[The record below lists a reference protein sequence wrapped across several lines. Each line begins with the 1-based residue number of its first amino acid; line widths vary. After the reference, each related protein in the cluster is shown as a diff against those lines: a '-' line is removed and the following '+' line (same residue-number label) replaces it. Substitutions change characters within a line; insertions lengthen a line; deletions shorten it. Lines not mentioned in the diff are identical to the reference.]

1 MIIVIVFLVFII
13 GIILLK
19 NRKKILLKIKKFLII
34 CKLLIV
40 IELLIIIFL
49 LIFNIYSKTVT
60 IKEKNPHSNEILKSV
75 DLKEGQIY
83 IFKTIYFEKNDKSD
97 GALNII
103 SKYKEKD
110 NIIKIEKV
118 GINKLKVLINET
130 EEEYKYGTGFSYYG
144 QGSCSCGTPIIFEKS
159 LMNILKVAILF
170 IVIINLFFIIFIKI
184 ENRNK
189 QNIE

>member
-1 MIIVIVFLVFII
+1 MIIVIVFLVLII
-13 GIILLK
+13 GLILWK
-19 NRKKILLKIKKFLII
+19 NKKKILLKIKKFFKT

-49 LIFNIYSKTVT
+49 LIFNIYNKTVT
-60 IKEKNPHSNEILKSV
+60 IKEKDPHSNEILKSV
-75 DLKEGQIY
+75 NLKEGQIY
-83 IFKTIYFEKNDKSD
+83 IFKTIYFEKNNKSD

-103 SKYKEKD
+103 QKYKEKD

-118 GINKLKVLINET
+118 GINKIKVLINET
-130 EEEYKYGTGFSYYG
+130 EEEYKYGTGFSYHG

-159 LMNILKVAILF
+159 LIDIMKVMILF
-170 IVIINLFFIIFIKI
+170 IVIINLLFTIFIKI
-184 ENRNK
+184 EDKNK